1 MNNIKSSLISRSTK
15 TLSPALKRQL
25 DYMNPKGASNR
36 KLPYT
41 AQRMQL
47 DNSGFTQ
54 KSTDL
59 LSPAKLPQIFRPVQ
73 NHSTLTKSTKTLK
86 ALLLITSQESSPIKD
101 MPRSTS
107 HSNLDQISGI
117 MSSCEAISKI
127 NKSDKL
133 TADFLEKQN
142 KLVFDDAADFIRQQT
157 LKTEV
162 SRWTYR
168 FNKRKLD
175 KRSIEKIKKESFET
189 AYYVEKVL
197 NKDNSAKKIKER
209 IMPWK
214 KIILYH

>member
-1 MNNIKSSLISRSTK
+1 MNHLKSSLISRSTK

-25 DYMNPKGASNR
+25 EYMNPKGASNR

-59 LSPAKLPQIFRPVQ
+59 QSPTKLPLILKPVQ
-73 NHSTLTKSTKTLK
+73 NHSTLIKSTKTLK
-86 ALLLITSQESSPIKD
+86 ALLLITSHENSPIKD
-101 MPRSTS
+101 LSRSTS
-107 HSNLDQISGI
+107 HSNIDQISGI
-117 MSSCEAISKI
+117 LSSCEAISRI

-142 KLVFDDAADFIRQQT
+142 KLVFDDAADFIREQSF
-157 LKTEV
+157 KSEV
-162 SRWTYR
+162 SRWAYR
-168 FNKRKLD
+168 FNKRKVD
-175 KRSIEKIKKESFET
+175 NSSIEKIKKESFET